1 MTIDTTHRLARLQ
14 DAINHFAGG
23 NKTRFGN
30 EIGYTNGT
38 FVRQMCSGFR
48 PLSEKTMRTL
58 DGRLIVSADSP
69 TDKLVE
75 EIPAGQQI
83 DVLGPVLAAIRV
95 HRI

>member
-1 MTIDTTHRLARLQ
+1 MAPTIYDGDVLLVDVGVPEITVAGVYALWARDQ
-14 DAINHFAGG
+14 IHIKRA
-23 NKTRFGN
+23 R
-30 EIGYTNGT
+30 
-38 FVRQMCSGFR
+38 
-48 PLSEKTMRTL
+48 RTL